1 MHTLILLAA
10 LTSQIGFDAHQQ
22 GDMWTVTPQVTLKED
37 CLCRVQMETS
47 RHGAAGNSTT
57 RQSARVNIRAGEP
70 YALSRVSFS
79 AQPGDDVTVTVTV
92 TDGQALHLSGQWSP
106 PGRV

>member
-22 GDMWTVTPQVTLKED
+22 GDTWTVIPQVTLTQD
-37 CLCRVQMETS
+37 CQCRVQMETS

-57 RQSARVNIRAGEP
+57 RQNSWVNIRAGEP
-70 YALSRVSFS
+70 YALSQISFS
-79 AQPGDDVTVTVTV
+79 AGQGDEVVVTVTI
-92 TDGQALHLSGQWSP
+92 TDGQALHLSRQWSP